1 MTDAVPDEVDP
12 TVQPPVAVPY
22 LLVMPGGDGR
32 PQPVAWPGTAEGQTT
47 WAIPVTIPAGTPG
60 FAVFV
65 PLVPGAAA
73 KPVEGMTAA
82 PVEPEPVTPV
92 AAEPVTPV
100 VATAAAP
107 VEELPDELEEDEEQD
122 EEAVAPPLVQHQSGT
137 RPFPP
142 PSGAPFPGFAATR
155 AYAPGFIA

>member
-22 LLVMPGGDGR
+22 LLVMPSGDGR

-82 PVEPEPVTPV
+82 PVEPEPVD
-92 AAEPVTPV
+92 ARR
-100 VATAAAP
+100 
-107 VEELPDELEEDEEQD
+107 
-122 EEAVAPPLVQHQSGT
+122 G
-137 RPFPP
+137 
-142 PSGAPFPGFAATR
+142 R
-155 AYAPGFIA
+155 ASHARCGHSRRAC